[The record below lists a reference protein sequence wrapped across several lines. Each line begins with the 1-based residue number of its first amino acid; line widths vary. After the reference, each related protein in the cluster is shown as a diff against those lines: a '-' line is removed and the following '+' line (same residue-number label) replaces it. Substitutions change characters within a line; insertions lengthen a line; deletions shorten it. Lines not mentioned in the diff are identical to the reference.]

1 MKAMKETITPRDER
15 KPSKVPEFVWH
26 IPFYLFCIAVVYV
39 AVTRWIPAFIDFF
52 K

>member
-1 MKAMKETITPRDER
+1 MNDMKETPNQRE
-15 KPSKVPEFVWH
+15 PSRVPEFVWH
-26 IPFYLFCIAVVYV
+26 IPFYLFCVAVVYV